1 MAAQRDR
8 IAAHFD
14 ARAPNYARA
23 AGWVTDPVSLEP
35 VITLLS
41 RRPSGVALE
50 IGAGSGAVAQAVAMS
65 SAKVRSYV
73 GVDIS
78 PAMAREHARHAP
90 SVIGDGHHLPIAGGR
105 IGTVICRQSFH
116 YLQHPD
122 AALAE
127 VVRVLAPDGRLLIA
141 QIVPFDEA
149 SDQAWW
155 STAMKIRQPLRK
167 HFWTDAELRSTVE
180 RCGFAV
186 EPTYELRRRTSLNEW
201 VDRYSLESAARAALL
216 EHFASTPAPVRSLR
230 AFAESDGDVDYDL
243 RWVFITARPTGA
255 YAESDEARGSADS
268 S

>member
-1 MAAQRDR
+1 MAVQQDR
-8 IAAHFD
+8 IALHFD

-35 VITLLS
+35 VVTLLS
-41 RRPSGVALE
+41 RRPGGVALE
-50 IGAGSGAVAQAVAMS
+50 IGAGSGAVAQAVTKS

-78 PAMAREHARHAP
+78 PAMTREHARHAP
-90 SVIGDGHHLPIAGGR
+90 SVISDGHHLPIAAGR
-105 IGTVICRQSFH
+105 IDTVICRQSFH

-141 QIVPFDEA
+141 QIVPFDET

-167 HFWTDAELRSTVE
+167 HLWTAAELRSTVE

-186 EPTYELRRRTSLNEW
+186 ELTNELRRRTSLNEW
-201 VDRYSLESAARAALL
+201 VDRYPLESAARAALL
-216 EHFASTPAPVRSLR
+216 EHFGSTPAFVRSLR
-230 AFAESDGDVDYDL
+230 AFGESDGDVEYDL
-243 RWVFITARPTGA
+243 RWVFITARPAGA
-255 YAESDEARGSADS
+255 RTESHEGRGSADPS
-268 S
+268 